1 MKIKVVIK
9 YLKIKKMVI
18 VKMYLEISLE
28 LLWAVCAQFCFRY
41 FLVQLILLM
50 VYRFLPM
57 LSQC

>member
-1 MKIKVVIK
+1 
-9 YLKIKKMVI
+9 MVI